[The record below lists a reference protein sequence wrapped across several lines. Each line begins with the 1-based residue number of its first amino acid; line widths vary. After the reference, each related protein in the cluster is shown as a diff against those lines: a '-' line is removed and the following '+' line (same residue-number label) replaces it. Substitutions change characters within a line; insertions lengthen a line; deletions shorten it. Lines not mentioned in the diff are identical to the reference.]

1 MAKRRKAD
9 AKILPQTDAEAI
21 VLGSRYLDL
30 MEGATRIRDD
40 ADASILT
47 IKNARDALLMPVEA
61 EMKSIFLTLRD
72 WWAANVERLTEG
84 KRKSREIGGL
94 MMGIRL
100 TPPAIRHPGAKAEDL
115 ARDLQQLGL
124 DDLIKV
130 TMSLS
135 KPALLAALKRDD
147 EISFLLSWMGVD
159 SVQKDEFF
167 VDRAVIAEVSPE
179 VVETGE
185 DAA

>member
-9 AKILPQTDAEAI
+9 AKILPQTDEEAI
-21 VLGSRYLDL
+21 LLGSRYLDL
-30 MEGATRIRDD
+30 MEGADRIRAD
-40 ADASILT
+40 ADVAILT
-47 IKNARDALLMPVEA
+47 IKNARDELLLPVED
-61 EMKSIFLTLRD
+61 EMKTTFLILRD
-72 WWAANVERLTEG
+72 WWAANVERLTDG

-100 TPPAIRHPGAKAEDL
+100 TPPSIRHLGTKAEDL
-115 ARDLQQLGL
+115 ALDLKNLGL
-124 DDLIKV
+124 SDLIKV
-130 TMSLS
+130 NLSLA

-147 EISFLLSWMGVD
+147 DISYLLAWMGID

-167 VDRAVIAEVSPE
+167 IDRAVAAEVSPE
-179 VVETGE
+179 VIETEE